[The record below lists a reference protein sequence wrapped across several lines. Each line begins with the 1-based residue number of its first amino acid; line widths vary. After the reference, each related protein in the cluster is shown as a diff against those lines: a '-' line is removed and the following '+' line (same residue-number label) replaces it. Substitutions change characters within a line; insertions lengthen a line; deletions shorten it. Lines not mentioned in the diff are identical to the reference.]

1 MVSPMLLRHLRYLL
15 AVADHGGFTRAAEA
29 LHVSQPT
36 LSQQIRQLEE
46 TLGVALFDRT
56 SRTVKATDAGE
67 AYIECARRVLVELEA
82 GKRALHDVK
91 DLSRGNL
98 RLAMTPTFMA
108 YLVGPLVRDFAAR
121 YPGIHLQIFELSM
134 DDIEAGLADDS
145 LDIAIAFTPVRHPD
159 LECIPAFTET
169 LGIMVGREHP
179 LYDSSGVTSSDL
191 AQLDFALL
199 APDFIT
205 RLSIDEYFRQLGI
218 TPQVRIEVNSVSTL
232 LEVVRHAPMATM
244 LPEAIATEDRAL
256 RRLPIE
262 NEAPQRGAALLRRRN
277 NYHSAAALAFMN
289 LVLEL
294 NIPCRSCRR
303 LRSFDLDLKTRS
315 KDRSLRQLL
324 SSFREQ

>member
-1 MVSPMLLRHLRYLL
+1 M
-15 AVADHGGFTRAAEA
+15 T
-29 LHVSQPT
+29 
-36 LSQQIRQLEE
+36 
-46 TLGVALFDRT
+46 LFDRT

-121 YPGIHLQIFELSM
+121 FPGIHLEIFELSM

-145 LDIAIAFTPVRHPD
+145 LDVAIAFTPVRNPD
-159 LECIPAFTET
+159 IECIPAFVET
-169 LGIMVGREHP
+169 LGVMVGREHP
-179 LYDSSGVTSSDL
+179 LYDSASVLTPSDI

-205 RLSIDEYFRQLGI
+205 RLSVDEYFRQHGI
-218 TPQVRIEVNSVSTL
+218 TPKVRIEVNSVSTL

-244 LPEAIATEDRAL
+244 LPQAIATEDRAL
-256 RRLPIE
+256 RRLQVDS
-262 NEAPQRGAALLRRRN
+262 EAPQRGAALLRRKN
-277 NYHSAAALAFMN
+277 NYHSAAAVAFTH
-289 LVLEL
+289 LVLQTYAL
-294 NIPCRSCRR
+294 
-303 LRSFDLDLKTRS
+303 
-315 KDRSLRQLL
+315 
-324 SSFREQ
+324 

>member
-1 MVSPMLLRHLRYLL
+1 MLLRHLRYLL

-108 YLVGPLVRDFAAR
+108 YLVGPLVRDYAAR
-121 YPGIHLQIFELSM
+121 FPGIHLQIFELSM

-169 LGIMVGREHP
+169 LGVMVGREHP
-179 LYDSSGVTSSDL
+179 LYDSSAALTSSDL

-205 RLSIDEYFRQLGI
+205 RLSIDEYFRQQRI
-218 TPQVRIEVNSVSTL
+218 TPKVRIEVNSVSTL
-232 LEVVRHAPMATM
+232 LEVVRHSPMATM

-256 RRLPIE
+256 RRLRIE

-277 NYHSAAALAFMN
+277 NYHSAAAVAFMN

-294 NIPCRSCRR
+294 NIP
-303 LRSFDLDLKTRS
+303 L
-315 KDRSLRQLL
+315 
-324 SSFREQ
+324 

>member
-1 MVSPMLLRHLRYLL
+1 MLLRHLRYLL

-46 TLGVALFDRT
+46 SLGVNLFDRT
-56 SRTVKATDAGE
+56 SRTVKPTDAGA

-82 GKRALHDVK
+82 GKRALLDVK
-91 DLSRGNL
+91 DLSRGSL

-108 YLVGPLVRDFAAR
+108 YLVGPLVRDYAAR
-121 YPGIHLQIFELSM
+121 FPGIHLQIFELSM

-159 LECIPAFTET
+159 IESIPAFTET

-179 LYDSSGVTSSDL
+179 LYDSTAVLTTDDV

-205 RLSIDEYFRQLGI
+205 RLSIDEYFRQHGI
-218 TPQVRIEVNSVSTL
+218 TPTVRIEVNSVSTL
-232 LEVVRHAPMATM
+232 LEVIRHAPIATM

-256 RRLPIE
+256 RRLRVE
-262 NEAPQRGAALLRRRN
+262 SEAPQRGAALLRRRN
-277 NYHSAAALAFMN
+277 NYHSAAAVAFM
-289 LVLEL
+289 EM
-294 NIPCRSCRR
+294 
-303 LRSFDLDLKTRS
+303 
-315 KDRSLRQLL
+315 LL
-324 SSFREQ
+324 APGI